1 MKPAVRCAAVC
12 RLGFDLDGNSAVL
25 IAKSIK
31 SRLVAQ
37 FDFAQAGAN
46 YLIFLTVFLL
56 KN

>member
-46 YLIFLTVFLL
+46 YLIFLAVFLL